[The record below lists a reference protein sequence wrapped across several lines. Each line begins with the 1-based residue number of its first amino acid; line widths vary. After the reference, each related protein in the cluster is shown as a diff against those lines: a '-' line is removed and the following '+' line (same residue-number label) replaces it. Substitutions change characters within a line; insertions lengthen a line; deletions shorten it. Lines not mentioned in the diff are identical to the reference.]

1 MQSWNIKTWSEGTWL
16 GMRRRRR
23 CLRWALSRPKAT
35 WAGHGKGEGSG
46 RFLSPAP
53 CRKLS
58 PWGWREWCAA
68 VCTVEMMTTGLR
80 NRPRRWPRCPKPK
93 NTKQGKRW
101 ISFHYLSRIS
111 QLHWAEGR
119 FLLCRCYHL
128 FKYSTVSLNKP
139 TELWITLLVKSNNA
153 KMTEKHSESA
163 DLRQVLH
170 TVTSA
175 QEHAGSCRGSRC
187 CNLLSSFNGSHW
199 NS

>member
-1 MQSWNIKTWSEGTWL
+1 MLPSLSLVLVKATSNVTTVHMEMQSWNIKTWSEGTWL

-101 ISFHYLSRIS
+101 ISFHHLSRIS
-111 QLHWAEGR
+111 QLHW
-119 FLLCRCYHL
+119 
-128 FKYSTVSLNKP
+128 
-139 TELWITLLVKSNNA
+139 
-153 KMTEKHSESA
+153 SE
-163 DLRQVLH
+163 
-170 TVTSA
+170 
-175 QEHAGSCRGSRC
+175 AGFYCVDATTC
-187 CNLLSSFNGSHW
+187 FNI
-199 NS
+199 